1 MVGDHAWDMIPV
13 WSPSGD
19 AIAVCRMDDSGPD
32 EATIAFLDLRPNRI
46 AAEGMVPL
54 YWWP

>member
-1 MVGDHAWDMIPV
+1 MIPV